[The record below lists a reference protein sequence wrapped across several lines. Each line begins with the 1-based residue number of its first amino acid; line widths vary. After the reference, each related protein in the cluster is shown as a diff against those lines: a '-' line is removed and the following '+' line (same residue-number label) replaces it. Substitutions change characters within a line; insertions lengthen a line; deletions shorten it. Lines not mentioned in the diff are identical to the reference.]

1 MVVTGRH
8 WAVVLL
14 LCGASVA
21 APVAAQQ
28 DATEAP
34 TGFDTPTLVDKPG
47 SRSRC
52 VAYRNV
58 STYPWAACSIYRFAK
73 RFENDICQIGSN
85 IPGTDLTSLGSA
97 HWRTMK

>member
-58 STYPWAACSIYRFAK
+58 STYPGLRARF
-73 RFENDICQIGSN
+73 IGLLNVSR
-85 IPGTDLTSLGSA
+85 TTFVKLARTSQEPI
-97 HWRTMK
+97 